1 MSASSRGP
9 IGSSR
14 LLQQN
19 QPEADIRP
27 LFDHLV
33 SNGKHTGRN
42 GQAKRLRGLDVYN
55 QFELSR
61 LLNWQVRW
69 LRPVE
74 NLVDKVTGPPEQVW
88 DVCSIR
94 NQTACFC
101 ILSQSGNRRESR
113 RQRQTAD
120 ARLVA
125 DCERVGSD
133 IESFDAAIES
143 IEGGRDILGSPDFHS
158 AGLDAERARRRL
170 HLAHLQHDGRI
181 ARIGQY
187 PETAEA
193 GDNLAQEFETLAGAI
208 RLLDRQSSDVAAR
221 SRQALDQAVA
231 NWVVRHPEDNRDG
244 RCLLLYRNSCD
255 TSRDDDIHFEANEF
269 GGELDKAFVASL
281 GPAVLDR

>member
-1 MSASSRGP
+1 MRNSETNLF
-9 IGSSR
+9 GSFQIDDEIEFSR
-14 LLQQN
+14 LLDRN
-19 QPEADIRP
+19 
-27 LFDHLV
+27 V
-33 SNGKHTGRN
+33 SR
-42 GQAKRLRGLDVYN
+42 
-55 QFELSR
+55 
-61 LLNWQVRW
+61 

-133 IESFDAAIES
+133 IKSFDAAIES
-143 IEGGRDILGSPDFHS
+143 FEGGRDILGSPDFHS
-158 AGLDAERARRRL
+158 GGLDAERARRRL

-193 GDNLAQEFETLAGAI
+193 GDNLAQESETLSGAI

-221 SRQALDQAVA
+221 SRQAHDQAVA
-231 NWVVRHPEDNRDG
+231 NWVVRHPKDNRDG
-244 RCLLLYRNSCD
+244 RCRLLYRNSCD

-269 GGELDKAFVASL
+269 SGELDKAFVASL
-281 GPAVLDR
+281 GPAIFDCDGVALDPTEFAQPCYEGAGP